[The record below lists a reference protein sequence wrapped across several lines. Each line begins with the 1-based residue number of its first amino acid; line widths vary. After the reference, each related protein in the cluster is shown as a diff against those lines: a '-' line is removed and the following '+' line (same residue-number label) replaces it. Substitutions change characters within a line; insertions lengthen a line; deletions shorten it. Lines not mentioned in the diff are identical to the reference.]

1 MSSSISRRQF
11 IAGLG
16 AVAVASSA
24 TTRAMAKPVEPRL
37 RQPMTT
43 FEPAFKLSVLTD
55 EITQDF
61 GRALEIAAKEF
72 GLGQVELRELWGK
85 NLMKLDAKEIS
96 EARRLLDHYK
106 LRVSS
111 IASPV
116 FKVNWPGAPLSKYSP
131 KGAEFGADFTFKQ
144 QDELLEHAL
153 EIAHVLK
160 ADCIRIF
167 DFWRLDDQSPYRAA
181 IDEKL
186 LEAAKKAAKQGVTLL
201 LENEH
206 ACNTATGAEAART
219 LAAVQSPNFKLN
231 WDPGNAAARGETPF
245 PDGYTLL
252 PKARIGYMHCK
263 DIIRN
268 PDGTTAWAA
277 MGRGVIDYVGQFRAL
292 KKDGYR
298 GTLSLETHWRG
309 ASTPEES
316 TRQSMAG
323 MKDLLRRAENL

>member
-16 AVAVASSA
+16 AITIFSAS
-24 TTRAMAKPVEPRL
+24 TMRAKGTPIDPASG
-37 RQPMTT
+37 QPMTH

-96 EARRLLDHYK
+96 EARRLLDQYK

-116 FKVNWPGAPLSKYSP
+116 FKVNWPGAPLSRYSP

-144 QDELLEHAL
+144 QDELLDHAI
-153 EIAHVLK
+153 EVAHALK
-160 ADCIRIF
+160 ADHIRIF
-167 DFWRLDDQSPYRAA
+167 DFWRLDDQAPYRAA

-186 LEAAKKAAKQGVTLL
+186 IEAATRAAKRKVTLL

-219 LAAVQSPNFKLN
+219 LAAVRSPSFKLN

-245 PDGYTLL
+245 PDGYKLL
-252 PKARIGYMHCK
+252 PKDRIGYMHCK
-263 DIIRN
+263 DIIRK
-268 PDGTTAWAA
+268 PDGTTAWEA

-309 ASTPEES
+309 AATPEES

-323 MKDLLRRAENL
+323 MKDLLRRAESL